1 VFIHRQ
7 EQESVAMGKIYTIG
21 ELLQVLTVPRQA
33 LKRIVFTNGCFDIM
47 HAGHVSYLRAA
58 RHQGDLL
65 VVGLNSDR
73 SVRAIKG
80 ASRPIVA
87 QEMRAQVLEAL
98 ECVDYITL
106 FDDPDPLQLI
116 LALQPD
122 VLVKGAD
129 WEEAQI
135 VGAGEVRE
143 SGGNVVRIPLVPG
156 ISTSEIIRR
165 ILEKNVVTDRP

>member
-1 VFIHRQ
+1 M
-7 EQESVAMGKIYTIG
+7 AKIYELD
-21 ELLQVLTVPRQA
+21 ELLKALDMPRQGQ
-33 LKRIVFTNGCFDIM
+33 KRVVFTNGCFDLM

-73 SVRAIKG
+73 SVRTLKG
-80 ASRPIVA
+80 PSRPIVG
-87 QEMRAQVLEAL
+87 QDMRAQVLEAL

-106 FDDPDPLQLI
+106 FDDPDPLRLI
-116 LALQPD
+116 TALKPD

-135 VGAGEVRE
+135 VGAREVRD
-143 SGGNVVRIPLVPG
+143 SGGDVVRIPLVTG

-165 ILEKNVVTDRP
+165 IVERNALKDCL

>member
-1 VFIHRQ
+1 M
-7 EQESVAMGKIYTIG
+7 AKIYELD
-21 ELLQVLTVPRQA
+21 ELLKALDMPRQGQ
-33 LKRIVFTNGCFDIM
+33 KRVVFTNGCFDLM

-73 SVRAIKG
+73 SVRTLKG
-80 ASRPIVA
+80 PSRPIVG
-87 QEMRAQVLEAL
+87 QDMRAQVLEAL

-106 FDDPDPLQLI
+106 FDDPDPLRLI
-116 LALQPD
+116 TALKPD

-129 WEEAQI
+129 WEEARI
-135 VGAGEVRE
+135 VGAREVRD
-143 SGGNVVRIPLVPG
+143 SGGDVVRIPLVEG

-165 ILEKNVVTDRP
+165 IVERNALKDCL